1 MSRADELGPLDV
13 VALMEAIDR
22 AHHIAVL
29 ECNDYEVLAAECA
42 AGAEDFDG

>member
-13 VALMEAIDR
+13 AALMDALDR

-29 ECNDYEVLAAECA
+29 ECDDYEVLASEWA
-42 AGAEDFDG
+42 AVAEDLDG